1 VISQLIISGI
11 KWDELKKSK
20 AIIRTTL
27 SDFLNRLRKPIID
40 PDKEINWSGIPK
52 MGEKT
57 AERMA
62 IYFSNSI
69 EKLMEADEKV
79 LLKIKGINET
89 LARNIVLFFKEPEN
103 LKVIKQLRECGVRW
117 DAEVKEA
124 QVSSSQVSR
133 KIFVLTGTLTKLT
146 RDEAKSKIETLGG
159 RISGSVSRNTDFLVA
174 GEEPGSKLTKAI
186 ELGVE
191 ILDEGKFMVLLA
203 EAKKEDDQ

>member
-1 VISQLIISGI
+1 
-11 KWDELKKSK
+11 
-20 AIIRTTL
+20 
-27 SDFLNRLRKPIID
+27 
-40 PDKEINWSGIPK
+40 
-52 MGEKT
+52 
-57 AERMA
+57 
-62 IYFSNSI
+62 
-69 EKLMEADEKV
+69 
-79 LLKIKGINET
+79 
-89 LARNIVLFFKEPEN
+89 
-103 LKVIKQLRECGVRW
+103 
-117 DAEVKEA
+117 
-124 QVSSSQVSR
+124 VSR